1 VTLTQGRAFRSL
13 VRNNTAKLGL
23 AILVLNITVAIFAP
37 LITPYDPISASLSEI
52 VQPPSRSHPLGT
64 DELGRDIL
72 TRIAYGSRISLT
84 LGIISVGIALA
95 GGLFLGT
102 LGGYFGGW
110 LDLTVMRFIDVIL
123 AFPPL
128 LLAIVVV
135 SILGPGIRNAMIAVG
150 IAQLP
155 VYARLVRAEVLTN
168 KGREF
173 VVAARAVGAGDVRI
187 MVRHILPNS
196 IAPIIVQSTLN
207 IATAILS
214 AAALGYLGLGA
225 QPPTPEW
232 GTMLTKGRL
241 YLRVAPHVTTFPGL
255 AIVITV
261 LGFNLFGDGLRDALD
276 PKMIT
281 VRK

>member
-1 VTLTQGRAFRSL
+1 MTLTQGRAFRSL
-13 VRNNTAKLGL
+13 LRNNTAKLGF
-23 AILVLNITVAIFAP
+23 AIVVLNVTVAVCAP
-37 LITPYDPISASLSEI
+37 LITPYDPVSASLSEI
-52 VQPPSRSHPLGT
+52 VQPPSRSHLLGT

-84 LGIISVGIALA
+84 LGIISVGIALL
-95 GGLFLGT
+95 GGVVLGT
-102 LGGYFGGW
+102 LGGYAGGW
-110 LDLTVMRFIDVIL
+110 LDLTIMRLIDVIL

-128 LLAIVVV
+128 LLAIVVI

-155 VYARLVRAEVLTN
+155 VYARLVRAEVLSN
-168 KGREF
+168 KAREF
-173 VVAARAVGAGDVRI
+173 VVAARAIGASDLRI
-187 MVRHILPNS
+187 MAIHILPNCM
-196 IAPIIVQSTLN
+196 APIIVQSTLN

-276 PKMIT
+276 PKMMT
-281 VRK
+281 VRR

>member
-1 VTLTQGRAFRSL
+1 VTLTQGRALRSL
-13 VRNNTAKLGL
+13 LRNNTAKLGF
-23 AILVLNITVAIFAP
+23 AIVVLNVMVAIFAP
-37 LITPYDPISASLSEI
+37 VITPYDPVQASLSEI
-52 VQPPSRSHPLGT
+52 VQPSSRSHPLGT

-84 LGIISVGIALA
+84 LGIISVGIALF
-95 GGLFLGT
+95 GGVALGT
-102 LGGYFGGW
+102 LGGYFGSW
-110 LDLTVMRFIDVIL
+110 LDLTIMRLIDVIL

-150 IAQLP
+150 IAQVP
-155 VYARLVRAEVLTN
+155 VYARLVRAEVLSN

-173 VVAARAVGAGDVRI
+173 VTAARAVGASDLRI

-196 IAPIIVQSTLN
+196 MAPIIVQSTLN

-276 PKMIT
+276 PKMMT
-281 VRK
+281 VRR

>member
-1 VTLTQGRAFRSL
+1 VNLAQNRALRSL

-23 AILVLNITVAIFAP
+23 AIILLNIFIAIFAP
-37 LITPYDPISASLSEI
+37 VLTSYDAERANLSEI
-52 VQPPSRSHPLGT
+52 LLPPSRTHPLGT

-84 LGIISVGIALA
+84 LGTISIGIALL
-95 GGLFLGT
+95 GGLSLGVV
-102 LGGYFGGW
+102 GAYFGGW
-110 LDLTVMRFIDVIL
+110 LDLVIMRFIDVIL

-128 LLAIVVV
+128 LLAIVIV

-150 IAQLP
+150 IALLP
-155 VYARLVRAEVLTN
+155 VYARLVRAEVLSN
-168 KGREF
+168 KAREF
-173 VVAARAVGAGDVRI
+173 VVAARAVGAGDARI

-207 IATAILS
+207 VATAILS

-241 YLRVAPHVTTFPGL
+241 YLQVAPHVTTFPGL

-276 PKMIT
+276 PKMLT
-281 VRK
+281 VRR

>member
-1 VTLTQGRAFRSL
+1 MNLAQNRALRSL

-23 AILVLNITVAIFAP
+23 AIILLNIFIAIFAP
-37 LITPYDPISASLSEI
+37 VLTSYDAERANLSEI
-52 VQPPSRSHPLGT
+52 LLPPSRTHPLGT

-84 LGIISVGIALA
+84 LGTISIGIALL
-95 GGLFLGT
+95 GGLSLGVV
-102 LGGYFGGW
+102 GAYFGGW
-110 LDLTVMRFIDVIL
+110 LDLVIMRFIDVIL

-128 LLAIVVV
+128 LLAIVIV

-150 IAQLP
+150 IALLP
-155 VYARLVRAEVLTN
+155 VYARLVRAEVLSN
-168 KGREF
+168 KAREF
-173 VVAARAVGAGDVRI
+173 VVAARAVGAGDARI

-207 IATAILS
+207 VATAILS

-241 YLRVAPHVTTFPGL
+241 YLQVAPHVTTFPGL

-276 PKMIT
+276 PKMLT
-281 VRK
+281 VRR

>member
-1 VTLTQGRAFRSL
+1 VNLAQNRALRRL
-13 VRNNTAKLGL
+13 LRNNTAKLGF
-23 AILVLNITVAIFAP
+23 AIIVLNVLVAVFAP
-37 LITPYDPISASLSEI
+37 VITPYDPERANLSEI
-52 VQPPSRSHPLGT
+52 VQPPSRGHPLGT

-84 LGIISVGIALA
+84 LGTISVGIALL
-95 GGLFLGT
+95 GGLSLGVV
-102 LGGYFGGW
+102 GAYFGGW
-110 LDLTVMRFIDVIL
+110 LDLIVMRFIDVIL

-150 IAQLP
+150 IALVP
-155 VYARLVRAEVLTN
+155 VYARLVRAEVLSN
-168 KGREF
+168 KAREF
-173 VVAARAVGAGDVRI
+173 VVAARAVGAGDLRI
-187 MVRHILPNS
+187 MARHILPNCM
-196 IAPIIVQSTLN
+196 APIIVQSTLN

-276 PKMIT
+276 PKMTT
-281 VRK
+281 VRR

>member
-1 VTLTQGRAFRSL
+1 MTLTQGRAFRSL
-13 VRNNTAKLGL
+13 LRNNAAKLGF
-23 AILVLNITVAIFAP
+23 AIVVLNIVVAICASF
-37 LITPYDPISASLSEI
+37 ITPYSPTSANLSEV
-52 VQPPSRSHPLGT
+52 VQSPSRTHPLGT

-72 TRIAYGSRISLT
+72 TRIAHGSRISLS
-84 LGIISVGIALA
+84 LGIISVGIGLLLGVVLGTIAGYS
-95 GGLFLGT
+95 GGL
-102 LGGYFGGW
+102 
-110 LDLTVMRFIDVIL
+110 LDLAIMRLIDVIL
-123 AFPPL
+123 AFPAL

-155 VYARLVRAEVLTN
+155 VYARLVRAEVLSN
-168 KGREF
+168 KAREF
-173 VVAARAVGAGDVRI
+173 VTAARAVGASDLRI

-232 GTMLTKGRL
+232 GAMLTKGEL

-276 PKMIT
+276 PKMMT
-281 VRK
+281 VRR

>member
-13 VRNNTAKLGL
+13 LRNNSAKLGF
-23 AILVLNITVAIFAP
+23 AIVVLNIMVAVFAP
-37 LITPYDPISASLSEI
+37 LITPYDPLSASLGEI
-52 VQPPSRSHPLGT
+52 VQPPSGAHLLGT

-84 LGIISVGIALA
+84 LGVISVGIALL
-95 GGLFLGT
+95 GGVALGT

-110 LDLTVMRFIDVIL
+110 LDLSIMRLIDVIL

-150 IAQLP
+150 IAQVP
-155 VYARLVRAEVLTN
+155 IYARLVRAEVLSN

-173 VVAARAVGAGDVRI
+173 VTAARAVGANDFRI
-187 MVRHILPNS
+187 MARHILPNS
-196 IAPIIVQSTLN
+196 MAPIIVQSTLN

-214 AAALGYLGLGA
+214 AAAPGYLGLGA

-232 GTMLTKGRL
+232 GTMLSKGRL

-276 PKMIT
+276 PKMVS
-281 VRK
+281 VRR

>member
-1 VTLTQGRAFRSL
+1 MNLAQNRALRRL
-13 VRNNTAKLGL
+13 LRNNTAKLGF
-23 AILVLNITVAIFAP
+23 AIIVLNVLVAVFAP
-37 LITPYDPISASLSEI
+37 VITPYDPERANLSEI
-52 VQPPSRSHPLGT
+52 VQPPSRGHPLGT

-84 LGIISVGIALA
+84 LGTISVGIALL
-95 GGLFLGT
+95 GGLSLGVV
-102 LGGYFGGW
+102 GAYFGGW
-110 LDLTVMRFIDVIL
+110 LDLIVMRFIDVIL

-150 IAQLP
+150 IALVP
-155 VYARLVRAEVLTN
+155 VYARLVRAEVLSN
-168 KGREF
+168 KAREF
-173 VVAARAVGAGDVRI
+173 VVAARAIGASDLRI
-187 MVRHILPNS
+187 MARHILPNCM
-196 IAPIIVQSTLN
+196 APIIVQSTLN

-276 PKMIT
+276 PKMTT
-281 VRK
+281 VRR

>member
-1 VTLTQGRAFRSL
+1 MTLTQGRALRSL
-13 VRNNTAKLGL
+13 LRNNTAKLGF
-23 AILVLNITVAIFAP
+23 AIVVLNVMVAIFAP
-37 LITPYDPISASLSEI
+37 VITPYDPVQASLSEI
-52 VQPPSRSHPLGT
+52 VQPSSRSHPLGT

-84 LGIISVGIALA
+84 LGIISVGIALF
-95 GGLFLGT
+95 GGVALGA
-102 LGGYFGGW
+102 LGGYFGSW
-110 LDLTVMRFIDVIL
+110 LDLTIMRLIDVIL

-150 IAQLP
+150 IAQVP
-155 VYARLVRAEVLTN
+155 VYARLVRAEVLSN

-173 VVAARAVGAGDVRI
+173 VTAARAVGASDLRI

-196 IAPIIVQSTLN
+196 MAPIIVQSTLN

-276 PKMIT
+276 PKMMT
-281 VRK
+281 VRR

>member
-1 VTLTQGRAFRSL
+1 VTLSQSRALRSL
-13 VRNNTAKLGL
+13 LRNNTAKLGFAIIIL
-23 AILVLNITVAIFAP
+23 NILVAVFAP
-37 LITPYDPISASLSEI
+37 FITSYNPEAANLSEI
-52 VQPPSRSHPLGT
+52 VQPPSRRHLLGT
-64 DELGRDIL
+64 DELGRDVL

-84 LGIISVGIALA
+84 LGTISIAIAL
-95 GGLFLGT
+95 
-102 LGGYFGGW
+102 LGGVSLGIVGAYFGGW
-110 LDLTVMRFIDVIL
+110 LDLIIMRFIDVIL

-155 VYARLVRAEVLTN
+155 IYARLVRGEVLSN

-173 VVAARAVGAGDVRI
+173 VVAARALGAGDFRI
-187 MVRHILPNS
+187 MSRHILPNS
-196 IAPIIVQSTLN
+196 MAPIIVQSTLN

-276 PKMIT
+276 PKMMT

>member
-13 VRNNTAKLGL
+13 LRNNSAKLGF
-23 AILVLNITVAIFAP
+23 AIVVLNIVVALFAP
-37 LITPYDPISASLSEI
+37 LITPYDPISASLGEI
-52 VQPPSRSHPLGT
+52 VQPPSRVHPLGT

-84 LGIISVGIALA
+84 LGIISVGIALL
-95 GGLFLGT
+95 GGVVLGT

-110 LDLTVMRFIDVIL
+110 IDLIIMRLIDVIL

-150 IAQLP
+150 IAQVP
-155 VYARLVRAEVLTN
+155 IYARLVRAEVLTN

-173 VVAARAVGAGDVRI
+173 VAAARAVGASDLRI
-187 MVRHILPNS
+187 MARHILPNS
-196 IAPIIVQSTLN
+196 MAPIIVQSTLN

-261 LGFNLFGDGLRDALD
+261 LGLNLFGDGLRDALD
-276 PKMIT
+276 PKMVT
-281 VRK
+281 LRR

>member
-1 VTLTQGRAFRSL
+1 VNLAQNRALRRL
-13 VRNNTAKLGL
+13 LRNNTAKLGF
-23 AILVLNITVAIFAP
+23 AIIVLNVLVAVFAP
-37 LITPYDPISASLSEI
+37 VITPYDPERANLSEI
-52 VQPPSRSHPLGT
+52 VQPPSRGHPLGT

-84 LGIISVGIALA
+84 LGTISVGIALL
-95 GGLFLGT
+95 GGLSLGVV
-102 LGGYFGGW
+102 GAYFGGW
-110 LDLTVMRFIDVIL
+110 LDLIVMRFIDVIL

-150 IAQLP
+150 IALVP
-155 VYARLVRAEVLTN
+155 VYARLVRAEVLSN
-168 KGREF
+168 KAREF
-173 VVAARAVGAGDVRI
+173 VVAARAIGASDLRI
-187 MVRHILPNS
+187 MARHILPNCM
-196 IAPIIVQSTLN
+196 APIIVQSTLN

-276 PKMIT
+276 PKMTT
-281 VRK
+281 VRR